1 VFDYRFVHSLA
12 VDLLRRDDVAA
23 RAVAPDELF
32 QVQMVQS
39 LLDGNY
45 DGDVTVGELRDKGSF
60 GIGTLQGLDG
70 ELVIVDG
77 EFWNVDVEGRTR
89 QATDDQRVPFTVL
102 TDLRPE
108 VTVDLPGP
116 LARAEVER
124 AILDALA
131 DPDGIYAVRVDGRF
145 TEVGFRSVAHQDPPY
160 RPFAEVLE
168 TDERIFERS
177 DLDAVMVGFYFPDR
191 AAGVNLPGWHFHMI
205 ATDRTTGGHV
215 YDFTLEAAT
224 VQAGRIERVHLELP
238 ERGMADVLGL
248 DEAER
253 TAQLTLVRDGAGTAA
268 QVAERL
274 GIDVAAARQRLD
286 RLVQRGFVD
295 VEDAPGRDAD
305 LDDPTY
311 RPHLRRTKTSRLPAA
326 LDGL

>member
-1 VFDYRFVHSLA
+1 MFDYRFVHSLA

-23 RAVAPDELF
+23 RTVAPDELF

-45 DGDVTVGELRDKGSF
+45 EGDVTVGELRDKGSF

-70 ELVIVDG
+70 ELVVVDG
-77 EFWNVDVEGRTR
+77 EFWNVDVDGRTR
-89 QATDDQRVPFTVL
+89 LATDDQRVPFTVL
-102 TDLRPE
+102 TDLHAE
-108 VTVDLPGP
+108 VSLELPGRT
-116 LARAEVER
+116 ARPQVEAR
-124 AILDALA
+124 VLEALA

-145 TEVGFRSVAHQDPPY
+145 AAVEFRSVAHQEPPY

-168 TDERIFERS
+168 TDQRIFERTG
-177 DLDAVMVGFYFPDR
+177 LDAVMVGFYFPDR
-191 AAGVNLPGWHFHMI
+191 AAGVNLPGWHFHMV
-205 ATDRTTGGHV
+205 ADDRSTGGHV
-215 YDFTLEAAT
+215 YDFTLDGAT
-224 VQAGRIERVHLELP
+224 VGAGRIERVHLELP

-253 TAQLTLVRDGAGTAA
+253 TVHVSLVREGGGTADE
-268 QVAERL
+268 VAARL
-274 GIDVAAARQRLD
+274 GLDPDAARTRLD

-295 VEDAPGRDAD
+295 AFDDAD
-305 LDDPTY
+305 HPSPRY
-311 RPHLRRTKTSRLPAA
+311 VAHLRRTRASHLPAA